1 MGRQRKPG
9 DIARQTL
16 LELATRKLE
25 PTPDNY
31 QYLYTEIARGVQEPF
46 TPGAEAALKNLAVHL
61 PRDTPERARF
71 AADLADAL
79 SARDWQKMQGLVL
92 DYVSGLA
99 AVPVSADEWAGVIR
113 ALVYHAGEGPCA
125 ELPAHRRAALEA
137 ALGVTDDA
145 RKLKRRLDTLA
156 SHWRSRQGTPAPLL
170 VPAPA
175 AGNPDSAAPLS
186 NASSHLRELLAQ
198 ALETGVAAQLIH
210 APALAAEA
218 GELAARLRD
227 AQAADI
233 EPLQARL
240 KSLWLRVEAQGNR
253 QNQLQTALLDL
264 LHLMIDNVGEL
275 VADDQWL
282 RGQMSIVTQAIT
294 APLDMDALTQAKANL
309 TDVIRKQSELKQGLS
324 QVRASLKQMV
334 VSFID
339 ELGKLS
345 ATTGDYH
352 DSVEHLSQKI
362 RQTDDVHQL
371 HQLVEEVLR
380 ETRDV
385 QASTLRSRQEVLA
398 ARHRVDEAE
407 RKVAQLEAE
416 LQQASEKVQTD
427 YLTGALNRRGLKE
440 AFDREL
446 AIAER
451 ENTPTSVALLD
462 IDNFKDL
469 NDNFGHQAGDNI
481 LVYLARLIKET
492 VRPGDSVSRYGGEE
506 FLILLPNADIE
517 QACAVLTRLQ
527 RALTKHFFLQDNCK
541 VLITFS
547 TGITKRLPRE
557 SQESV
562 IARADAA
569 LYQAKRGGKNRVV
582 AVETDGMI
590 WQPGPATAA
599 SAGMHASA

>member
-31 QYLYTEIARGVQEPF
+31 HYLYTEIARGTPEPF
-46 TPGAEAALKNLAVHL
+46 TPGAEAALKHLAVHL
-61 PRDTPERARF
+61 PRDTPECARF

-79 SARDWQKMQGLVL
+79 SAKDWQKMQGLVL
-92 DYVSGLA
+92 EYVSALA
-99 AVPVSADEWAGVIR
+99 AVPVSADDWAGVIR

-156 SHWRSRQGTPAPLL
+156 ANWKSRHGAPLPTPATSGLDST
-170 VPAPA
+170 APQA
-175 AGNPDSAAPLS
+175 SAMSA
-186 NASSHLRELLAQ
+186 HLRELLAQ
-198 ALETGVAAQLIH
+198 TLETGIAAQLIH

-218 GELAARLRD
+218 GELAARLRN
-227 AQAADI
+227 AQAPDI
-233 EPLQARL
+233 ESLQARL

-253 QNQLQTALLDL
+253 QNQLQAALLDL

-282 RGQMSIVTQAIT
+282 RGQMTIVTQAIT
-294 APLDMDALTQAKANL
+294 APLDIDALTQAKANL
-309 TDVIRKQSELKQGLS
+309 SEVIRKQSELKQGLT

-362 RQTDDVHQL
+362 RQTDDVNQL
-371 HQLVEEVLR
+371 NQLIEEVLR

-407 RKVAQLEAE
+407 RKVVQLEAE

-527 RALTKHFFLQDNCK
+527 RALTKHFFLHNNCK

-547 TGITKRLPRE
+547 TGITKRMSGE
-557 SQESV
+557 TQESV

-582 AVETDGMI
+582 AVEADGMV
-590 WQPGPATAA
+590 WQPGPATSSNVA
-599 SAGMHASA
+599 MHASA